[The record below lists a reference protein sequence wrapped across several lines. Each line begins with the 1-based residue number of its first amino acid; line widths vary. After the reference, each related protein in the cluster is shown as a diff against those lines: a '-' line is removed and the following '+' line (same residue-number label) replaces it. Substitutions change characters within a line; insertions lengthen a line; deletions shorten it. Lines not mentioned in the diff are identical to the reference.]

1 MENLVCYKE
10 MPIWTKATVPQ
21 GFKEQ
26 HNTKEGTWAKLT
38 VLSGELT
45 FAILDEAGNTTEQF
59 CFSKKNQ
66 PPFIEPQQWH
76 KIIDCS
82 DDLECQLAFYC
93 LPEDYVHKKYDLTKT
108 HSEVLEAMSVVKPCK
123 ALDLGC
129 GGGRNSLFLNLL
141 GFDVTAVDENI
152 ERLATVVNEEQL
164 PITVK
169 QYDINSAAIQAD
181 YGFIFSTVVFM
192 FLEPNRIP
200 DIIANMQAHT
210 VSGGYN
216 LIVSA
221 MSTEDFPC
229 PIDFSFTF
237 KENEL
242 KEYYKE
248 WDIVKYNENVGELHR
263 LDENGNRIKLRF
275 VTLLARKKV

>member
-1 MENLVCYKE
+1 MESLVCYKE
-10 MPIWTKATVPQ
+10 LPIWSATTIPQ
-21 GFKEQ
+21 GFKEK

-38 VLSGELT
+38 ILKGELL
-45 FAILDEAGNTTEQF
+45 FAMLADDGNTITE
-59 CFSKKNQ
+59 CSFSTKDQ

-76 KIIDCS
+76 RIVGYS
-82 DDLECQLAFYC
+82 DDVECQLAFYC
-93 LPEDYVHKKYDLTKT
+93 LPEDYAHKKYDLTKT
-108 HSEVLEAMSVVKPCK
+108 HSEVLDAMSIVKPCK

-152 ERLATVVNEEQL
+152 ERLVTVVNEEQL

-169 QYDINSAAIQAD
+169 QYDINSAAIQDD

-192 FLEPNRIP
+192 FLERNCIP

-210 VSGGYN
+210 ISGGYN

-242 KEYYKE
+242 KDYYKE
-248 WDIVKYNENVGELHR
+248 WNIVKYNENVGELHR
-263 LDENGNRIKLRF
+263 LDKHGNRIKLRF